1 MAGLPSWAREVIA
14 RYESGTAG
22 CFILHGNINDLF
34 LLPGENPRLGRLNDF
49 LLEVLLP
56 QFEVVFS
63 YELGLGLR
71 VERGQELVADWSSGE
86 EDRLRP
92 SPTDPLAAVRDL
104 THYLIYLRN
113 LRAIKREA
121 PRVAIIIRQ
130 AHLVAPNNPTA
141 YSNNLSAVASLLRSW
156 AADARLNENGQAAFL
171 LSDHINNLHP
181 LVAGNPRTSVQ
192 QIPLPG
198 EEELGGALEGL
209 RSDYPVGLQNFEGR
223 LDLPARRLSGAS
235 LSSVQGLLQRH
246 NHENRPLDA
255 EDLGELKKTLVEKD
269 WEGLIE
275 FVEPDR
281 DLEDVIGLDSV
292 KDWLRQ
298 DLALWAKDELQALPM
313 GYLFCGPVGTGK
325 TYLAEC
331 LAGEAGVPVVTLRNF
346 RDRWVGS
353 TEANLEKIFSLL
365 HALGRCI
372 VFVDEA
378 DQALGQRQSASGD
391 SGVSSRVYS
400 MIAREMSDPDNRG
413 HLLWVLASSRPDLI
427 EVDLKRPGRVDIK
440 IPLFP
445 TTEPAQGFALL
456 RGLSRKRGLDIPKEA
471 FGELKDRVPDFLT
484 PGAAEALAVKCYRQV
499 KITGMDAVAALRSCL
514 EDYVPPIALHILRHQ
529 MKLAADES
537 TEASFV
543 PAKIRSLL
551 EEAEDGS

>member
-1 MAGLPSWAREVIA
+1 MALPPWAHEVIA

-34 LLPGENPRLGRLNDF
+34 LLPGAEPRLGRLNDF

-56 QFEVVFS
+56 QFEVVIS

-71 VERGQELVADWSSGE
+71 VERGQAIVGEWTSGE
-86 EDRLRP
+86 EERLRS
-92 SPTDPLAAVRDL
+92 SPTDPLTAIRDL

-113 LRAIKREA
+113 LRAIKGDA

-141 YSNNLSAVASLLRSW
+141 FSNNLSAIASLLRSW

-171 LSDHINNLHP
+171 LSDHINTLHP
-181 LVAGNPRTSVQ
+181 LVAANPRSSVQ

-198 EEELGGALEGL
+198 EDELAGALTSL
-209 RSDYPVGLQNFEGR
+209 RENYPVALENFQEEVE
-223 LDLPARRLSGAS
+223 LPARRLAGAS
-235 LSSVQGLLQRH
+235 LSSVLGLLQRR
-246 NHENRPLDA
+246 NHERRPLDSD
-255 EDLGELKKTLVEKD
+255 DLGELKKTLVEKD
-269 WEGLIE
+269 CEGLIE

-281 DLEDVIGLDSV
+281 SLEDVIGLDSV
-292 KDWLRQ
+292 KEWLRQ
-298 DLALWAKDELQALPM
+298 DLALWRKDELQAMPM

-378 DQALGQRQSASGD
+378 DQALGQRESASGD

-445 TTEPAQGFALL
+445 TTTPAEGFALL
-456 RGLSRKRGLDIPKEA
+456 RGLAKKRGLEIPKEA
-471 FGELKDRVPDFLT
+471 FDELKNRVPDLLT
-484 PGAAEALAVKCYRQV
+484 PGAAEALAVKCFRHV
-499 KITGMDAVAALRSCL
+499 KVKGVGPTQALRLCL
-514 EDYVPPIALHILRHQ
+514 DDYLPPISLKILRHQ
-529 MKLAADES
+529 MRLAAEEA

-543 PAKIRSLL
+543 PERIRSLL
-551 EEAEDGS
+551 AESEV